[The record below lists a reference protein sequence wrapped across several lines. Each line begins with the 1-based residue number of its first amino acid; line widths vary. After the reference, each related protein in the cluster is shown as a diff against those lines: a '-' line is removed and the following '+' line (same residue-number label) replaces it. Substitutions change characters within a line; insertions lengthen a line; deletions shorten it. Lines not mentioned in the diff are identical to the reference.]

1 MDIQQVILWIFGTLI
16 GILVVVFGYLSGR
29 VKAVEKDLSDLRAD
43 IPVRYAN
50 EGDIQRVEKAL
61 EAVRT
66 DFNSAAHELRL
77 SMADMSGKLNQ
88 LIGQNTHRG

>member
-1 MDIQQVILWIFGTLI
+1 MDIQQAILWIFGTLI

-66 DFNSAAHELRL
+66 DFNNAAHELRL